1 MANNFNDA
9 QISLTDNTLTDVYTA
24 TNKSLVIAGTIS
36 NTTTTAINVSLK
48 KYDDSAT
55 AGKFIFENVP
65 LPTGSSLELP
75 KIVLQTSD
83 KIQAQS
89 DDASGN
95 ADVHLQL
102 LTDVT

>member
-9 QISLTDNTLTDVYTA
+9 QISLTDSTLTDVYTA

-36 NTTTTAINVSLK
+36 NTTTTSILVSLK
-48 KYDDSAT
+48 KYDASAT

-65 LPTGSSLELP
+65 LPTGSSIELP

-102 LTDVT
+102 LTDVS

>member
-1 MANNFNDA
+1 MANNFSDA
-9 QISLTDNTLTDVYTA
+9 QISLTDATLTDVFTA
-24 TNKSLVIAGTIS
+24 SNKSLVIAGTIS

-65 LPTGSSLELP
+65 LPSGSSIELP

-89 DDASGN
+89 DSASGN

-102 LTDVT
+102 LTDVS

>member
-1 MANNFNDA
+1 MANNFSDA
-9 QISLTDNTLTDVYTA
+9 QVSLTDNTLTDVYTA

-55 AGKFIFENVP
+55 AGKFIFENIP
-65 LPTGSSLELP
+65 LPTGSSIELP

-102 LTDVT
+102 LTDVS

>member
-9 QISLTDNTLTDVYTA
+9 TVAISDNTLTDIYTA

-36 NTTTTAINVSLK
+36 NTTTTAMNVTLK

-55 AGKFIFENVP
+55 TSFSIFTTVP
-65 LPTGSSLELP
+65 LTSGSSLELP
-75 KIVLQTSD
+75 KVILQTSD
-83 KIQAQS
+83 KIQVQT

-95 ADVHLQL
+95 CTVALQL
-102 LTDVT
+102 LTDVS

>member
-1 MANNFNDA
+1 MANNFSDA
-9 QISLTDNTLTDVYTA
+9 QISLTNANLTDVYTA

-36 NTTTTAINVSLK
+36 NTTTTSILVSLK
-48 KYDDSAT
+48 KYDNSAT
-55 AGKFIFENVP
+55 AGKFIFENIP
-65 LPTGSSLELP
+65 LPTGSSIELP

-89 DDASGN
+89 DSSSGN

-102 LTDVT
+102 LTDVS

>member
-1 MANNFNDA
+1 MANNFSDA
-9 QISLTDNTLTDVYTA
+9 QISLTDATLTDVFTA
-24 TNKSLVIAGTIS
+24 SNKSLVIAGTIS

-65 LPTGSSLELP
+65 LPSGSSLELP

-102 LTDVT
+102 LTDVS

>member
-1 MANNFNDA
+1 MANNFSDA
-9 QISLTDNTLTDVYTA
+9 QISLTDATITDVFTA
-24 TNKSLVIAGTIS
+24 SNKSLVIAGTIS

-65 LPTGSSLELP
+65 LPSGSSLELP

-102 LTDVT
+102 LTDVS

>member
-1 MANNFNDA
+1 MANNFNDSQA
-9 QISLTDNTLTDVYTA
+9 SLTNANLTDIFTA
-24 TNKSLVIAGTIS
+24 SNKSLVIAGTIS
-36 NTTTTAINVSLK
+36 NTTTTSILVSLK
-48 KYDDSAT
+48 KYDNSAS

-65 LPTGSSLELP
+65 LPTGSSIELP

-89 DDASGN
+89 DNASGH

-102 LTDVT
+102 LTDVS

>member
-9 QISLTDNTLTDVYTA
+9 QISLTDATLTDVYTA
-24 TNKSLVIAGTIS
+24 SNKSLVIAGTIS
-36 NTTTTAINVSLK
+36 NTTTTSINVSLK
-48 KYDDSAT
+48 KYDSSAN
-55 AGKFIFENVP
+55 ASKFIFENVP
-65 LPTGSSLELP
+65 LPTGSSIELP

-89 DDASGN
+89 DNASGH

-102 LTDVT
+102 LTDVS

>member
-9 QISLTDNTLTDVYTA
+9 QVSLTDNLLTDVYTA
-24 TNKSLVIAGTIS
+24 SNKSLVIAGTIS
-36 NTTTTAINVSLK
+36 NTTTTSMQVSLK

-83 KIQAQS
+83 KIQAQT

-95 ADVHLQL
+95 CDVHLQL
-102 LTDVT
+102 LTDVS

>member
-1 MANNFNDA
+1 MANNFSDA
-9 QISLTDNTLTDVYTA
+9 QTSLTDATLTDVFTA

-36 NTTTTAINVSLK
+36 NTTTTSMNVTVK
-48 KYDDSAT
+48 KYDDSA
-55 AGKFIFENVP
+55 AGGKFIFKNVP

-83 KIQAQS
+83 KIQAQT

-95 ADVHLQL
+95 CDVHLQL
-102 LTDVT
+102 LTDVS

>member
-1 MANNFNDA
+1 MANNFSDA
-9 QISLTDNTLTDVYTA
+9 QTSLTDDTLTDVYTA

-36 NTTTTAINVSLK
+36 NTTTTSMNVTVK
-48 KYDDSAT
+48 KYDDSGS
-55 AGKFIFENVP
+55 AGKFIFKDVP

-83 KIQAQS
+83 KIQAQT

-95 ADVHLQL
+95 CDVHLQL
-102 LTDVT
+102 LTDVS